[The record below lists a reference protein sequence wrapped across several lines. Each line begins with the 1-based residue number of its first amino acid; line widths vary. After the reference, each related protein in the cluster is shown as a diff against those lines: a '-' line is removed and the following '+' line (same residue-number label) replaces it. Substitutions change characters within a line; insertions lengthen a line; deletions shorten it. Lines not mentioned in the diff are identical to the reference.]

1 MQGTLRPVHAQELLE
16 YLQSKAPTDDTPIE
30 IRISFSAGEQGTVRE
45 ESSYEIE
52 DYETMDDGT
61 IVLHA

>member
-1 MQGTLRPVHAQELLE
+1 MKAANAQELLT

-30 IRISFSAGEQGTVRE
+30 IRISFSAGAQGTVCE
-45 ESSYEIE
+45 YSSYEIE
-52 DYETMDDGT
+52 DSETMDDGT

>member
-1 MQGTLRPVHAQELLE
+1 MKAANAQELLT

-30 IRISFSAGEQGTVRE
+30 IRISFSDGGDRAQYA
-45 ESSYEIE
+45 SYEIE

-61 IVLHA
+61 IVRHA

>member
-1 MQGTLRPVHAQELLE
+1 MQAANAQELLA
-16 YLQSKAPTDDTPIE
+16 YLQSKTLTEDTPIE
-30 IRISFSAGEQGTVRE
+30 IRVSFAAGMGDRAQYA
-45 ESSYEIE
+45 SYEIE